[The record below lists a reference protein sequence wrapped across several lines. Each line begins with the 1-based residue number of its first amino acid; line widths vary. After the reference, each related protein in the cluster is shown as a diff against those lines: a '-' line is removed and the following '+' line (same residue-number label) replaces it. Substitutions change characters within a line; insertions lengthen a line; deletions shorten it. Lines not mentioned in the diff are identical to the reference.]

1 MTDAARPDAPSPRLP
16 ERVALIDL
24 DISFGRLVLF
34 FVKAAL
40 AMIPAAFI
48 VMLILMLVGVL
59 VRALFGGL
67 GGMMSWWG
75 FMDMHRL

>member
-1 MTDAARPDAPSPRLP
+1 MTETTRSDAPPSRFP

-34 FVKAAL
+34 FVKASL

-48 VMLILMLVGVL
+48 VALVLMLAGAL
-59 VRALFGGL
+59 ARALFGGFGMW
-67 GGMMSWWG
+67 GGWS

>member
-1 MTDAARPDAPSPRLP
+1 MTDTIRSDAPTGRFP

-34 FVKAAL
+34 FVKASL

-48 VMLILMLVGVL
+48 VMLVLMLAGFIL
-59 VRALFGGL
+59 RAVFGGF
-67 GGMMSWWG
+67 GMWG
-75 FMDMHRL
+75 DWSFMPMHRL

>member
-1 MTDAARPDAPSPRLP
+1 MTDTTRSDAAAGRFP

-34 FVKAAL
+34 FVKASL

-48 VMLILMLVGVL
+48 VMLILMLAGMIL
-59 VRALFGGL
+59 RAVFGGFGMW
-67 GGMMSWWG
+67 GGWS